1 MHISAWLLLCFTG
14 RTVIGLSRTEEEAKE
29 LVRRLSVIFT
39 YIPEL
44 MAEISNQ
51 PPGWTGP
58 VFRATALELTVTFPD
73 GPVSVFKAFPSSPNA
88 ARSFT
93 ADLIIFDEWAFQQ
106 FAEEIWTS
114 AFPVINRP
122 YGGKVI
128 GLSTIDRGSLFE
140 EIFTNPDNGFNKIFI
155 PWYADPRRD
164 DKWYEETK
172 KALGD
177 LITQEYPASIEEALT
192 VPGGSFFPEVTER
205 NTITSEPHTGRVVR
219 YVAIDYGLDM
229 FSAHWFTINTLGE
242 AQIYREYDKPG
253 TTIS

>member
-1 MHISAWLLLCFTG
+1 
-14 RTVIGLSRTEEEAKE
+14 
-29 LVRRLSVIFT
+29 
-39 YIPEL
+39 
-44 MAEISNQ
+44 
-51 PPGWTGP
+51 
-58 VFRATALELTVTFPD
+58 
-73 GPVSVFKAFPSSPNA
+73 VFKAFPSSPNA

-155 PWYADPRRD
+155 PWFADPRRD
-164 DKWYEETK
+164 DEWYANTK
-172 KALGD
+172 RALGD

-192 VPGGSFFPEVTER
+192 VPGGSFFPEVNEK
-205 NTITSEPHTGRVVR
+205 NTISHELQTGRVVR
-219 YVAIDYGLDM
+219 YVCIDYGLVM
-229 FSAHWFTINTLGE
+229 FAAHCISIDATGD
-242 AQIYREYDKPG
+242 AQIYR
-253 TTIS
+253 